1 MPELRYDPLRKRWT
15 IIASERGRRPHEYV
29 MEKSEPK
36 VGVCPFCYG
45 NEDKTP
51 PEVFAIGPPNRAPN
65 TPGWDVRVVPNKF
78 PALRIEGKLKRIG
91 VGIFDQVS
99 GVGAHEVII
108 ESPHHDRGLADL
120 PPEHIAKVLVA
131 FRERIR
137 DLRKD
142 VRFRYILVFE
152 NHGREAGAS
161 LSHPHAQLIA
171 TPIIPPVVV
180 TELNQA
186 REHYL
191 NKERCIFCDLIQQE
205 SALGDRVVW
214 ENDRYFLW
222 EPFAASFPFETWL
235 FPKKHLYDFA
245 LLDDGE
251 LQELATVLKDMLM
264 RIKMLL
270 NDPPYNMVLH
280 TAPSPHRR
288 PGKSYYWETLEFDYH
303 WHIELVPRITKI
315 AGFEWGSGLHINP
328 TPPEEAARYL
338 REVEL

>member
-15 IIASERGRRPHEYV
+15 VIATERGRRPHEYV
-29 MEKSEPK
+29 TERSEPR
-36 VGVCPFCYG
+36 VGICPFCYG

-51 PEVFAIGPPNRAPN
+51 PEVFAIGPPGRKPN
-65 TPGWDVRVVPNKF
+65 TPGWEVRVVPNKF
-78 PALRIEGKLKRIG
+78 PALRIEGELKRVG

-108 ESPHHDRGLADL
+108 ESPDHHRGLADL
-120 PPEHIAKVLVA
+120 PPEHIAKVLLA

-142 VRFRYILVFE
+142 TRFRYILVFE
-152 NHGREAGAS
+152 NHGKEAGAS

-191 NKERCIFCDLIQQE
+191 SKERCIFCDLIQQE

-214 ENDRYFLW
+214 ENERYFLW

-235 FPKKHLYDFA
+235 FPRKHLHDFA
-245 LLDDGE
+245 LLDDME
-251 LQELATVLKDMLM
+251 LQELAVVLKDMLM
-264 RIKMLL
+264 RLKVLL

-280 TAPSPHRR
+280 TAPSPHPR
-288 PGKSYYWETLEFDYH
+288 PGKRYYWETLEFDYH
-303 WHIELVPRITKI
+303 WHIELIPRITTI